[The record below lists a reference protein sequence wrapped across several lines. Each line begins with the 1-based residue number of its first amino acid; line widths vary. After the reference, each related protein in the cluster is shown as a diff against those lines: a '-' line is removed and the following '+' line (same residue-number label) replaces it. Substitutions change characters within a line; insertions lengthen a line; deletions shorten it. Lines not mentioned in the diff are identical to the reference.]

1 MLEPTYKQVGTFKY
15 SKVFQCDN
23 GSVSKID
30 VKKLFERHNVGFWR
44 AVTKYN
50 QTHKAFV
57 AEFKKD
63 FEKQWFRPMDV
74 QELQKLE

>member
-1 MLEPTYKQVGTFKY
+1 M
-15 SKVFQCDN
+15 
-23 GSVSKID
+23 SKID

-44 AVTKYN
+44 AATKYN